1 MGKSQ
6 SKPKKFVNKLSISSK
21 INQEINC
28 PLCNQKFTGNMTY
41 DQLNQHLNRCGK
53 INFETV
59 KKHYSDRRF
68 DFSFDKRINNKSKN
82 KNILQNNRRKLSS
95 LILKEISKNNKIHH
109 SLDNEQRKRIMLR
122 NEMKEQ
128 NSEKIIG
135 TFEERYNQMIEYINL
150 KKNHYKTNIIVEGE
164 NLIQLLNK
172 LKYSNIYEKMTLIL
186 KQNDNEKKFSQSE
199 VVVEYFN
206 FMIESKNIEIING
219 KTIVISLS
227 RKMDFELFGYFL
239 SLLLIYPECK
249 INYKL
254 PHLICKIILNQKLTL
269 NDIQY
274 ENKSLYENLIKI
286 KNRNNFS
293 DLNLYFNYE
302 DNDLVSNGSNIEVDE
317 YNFEEYIDKMIEF
330 EVNKYKKEINIIRGA
345 VFNYIPKNYIMNF
358 KGDELYQIFNR
369 LV

>member
-68 DFSFDKRINNKSKN
+68 DLSFDKRINNKSKN

-95 LILKEISKNNKIHH
+95 LILKEISKNNKVHH

-135 TFEERYNQMIEYINL
+135 TFEERYNQMIEYINI
-150 KKNHYKTNIIVEGE
+150 KKNHLQNKYYCERGKFDSIVKYH
-164 NLIQLLNK
+164 K
-172 LKYSNIYEKMTLIL
+172 LEMIL
-186 KQNDNEKKFSQSE
+186 P
-199 VVVEYFN
+199 
-206 FMIESKNIEIING
+206 
-219 KTIVISLS
+219 
-227 RKMDFELFGYFL
+227 FL
-239 SLLLIYPECK
+239 
-249 INYKL
+249 
-254 PHLICKIILNQKLTL
+254 IIL
-269 NDIQY
+269 
-274 ENKSLYENLIKI
+274 
-286 KNRNNFS
+286 
-293 DLNLYFNYE
+293 
-302 DNDLVSNGSNIEVDE
+302 
-317 YNFEEYIDKMIEF
+317 
-330 EVNKYKKEINIIRGA
+330 
-345 VFNYIPKNYIMNF
+345 
-358 KGDELYQIFNR
+358 
-369 LV
+369 

>member
-150 KKNHYKTNIIVEGE
+150 KKNHYKTNIIVKGE